1 MISDTWACHLAERDE
16 YEQEGSSMLPAGT
29 STHWSL
35 GGVILGT
42 CCLCL
47 SLPAEESY
55 ELRIA
60 AGETAT
66 LTEEDVL
73 GLSDLVRLIALQNIP
88 HDYRNEK
95 EWGSTKEVWAGIDFK
110 QDGLRLTTKRRKRT
124 VNHGSWKRYEA
135 RLIDPDRELLLRIEN
150 VRAIAGRGADLD
162 LIVDSHLAASG
173 RWSEWRQ
180 GVQLFSF
187 SADATARVRMR
198 VACQIG
204 IAFNFA
210 DSIPQLRL
218 SPTVTDADLQLT
230 DFRLHRISNF
240 DGPVIHQLGHALQDV
255 LQDELNDRRG
265 KLVTRINSQIAK
277 HQSVLQLSPG
287 DADEPRTGQVWQRAL
302 ELQRV
307 PAEAARSDGGTSATP

>member
-1 MISDTWACHLAERDE
+1 
-16 YEQEGSSMLPAGT
+16 MLIAGT
-29 STHWSL
+29 PTHGTLW
-35 GGVILGT
+35 GVILPS

-47 SLPAEESY
+47 SLAAEESY
-55 ELRIA
+55 ELRISP
-60 AGETAT
+60 GETAT
-66 LTEEDVL
+66 LTEEDVQ

-110 QDGLRLTTKRRKRT
+110 QDGLRLTTKRRKKT

-150 VRAIAGRGADLD
+150 VRAIPGRGANLD

-180 GVQLFSF
+180 GIQLFSF

-210 DSIPQLRL
+210 NSVPQLRL

-255 LQDELNDRRG
+255 LQDELDDRRG

-287 DADEPRTGQVWQRAL
+287 DLMNQGLNQVWQRAL
-302 ELQRV
+302 ELQRA
-307 PAEAARSDGGTSATP
+307 PQEAVSVDSEVSETEKP